1 MKPVEIEL
9 SPDSIKA
16 FEIAGNKKADRLTQ
30 VLGAHSKLLSLFKS
44 VCASMHAAKW
54 RRVTYIYLQA
64 KFFFKNFEVARRMFL
79 WSLKLWTWK
88 LREKGEVVG
97 WAIRQWEKDRETG
110 VHSTCLCEGF
120 SDLE

>member
-9 SPDSIKA
+9 SPDSTEA
-16 FEIAGNKKADRLTQ
+16 FEIAGNKKADRLTP
-30 VLGAHSKLLSLFKS
+30 LLSLFKS

-54 RRVTYIYLQA
+54 RTVTYFYLQA

-79 WSLKLWTWK
+79 WSVKLWTWK
-88 LREKGEVVG
+88 LIEKGEVVG
-97 WAIRQWEKDRETG
+97 WAIRQWTYP
-110 VHSTCLCEGF
+110 CEGF